1 MFLFSTFQNP
11 YFLNFILT
19 HSFIWSF
26 CYFFAVLYVLLC
38 TTIVFYLVPNA
49 FKFTSVSTTPAR
61 FSFTLLSASTNLFL
75 TTSPLI
81 VLVFL
86 FLSWSGPSI
95 LAWYGHIIF
104 SNWQYRLS
112 FLVILNFLLL
122 LISYSNSLYFT
133 SNDLYDFYIVIYNF
147 FFWILY
153 LFYTTNLFT
162 FILFIEIISTLIIL
176 LLTTSTFSST
186 YFYNFRNLTK
196 HTYLQTTTPITFFK
210 TILFFFWTSLVGSL
224 NLFVFLLLFYF
235 KILTFDWFLMES
247 TLLYFLSIGNFRS
260 FFFLLSTWFIMVF
273 CIFLKCGLP
282 PFYFWKPTFF
292 KGMPFH
298 SLFFYIFFFYFFLS
312 LFFTYFFLIYT
323 NELFYMSSFVNQTI
337 LLLGIVLVLFL
348 LFESYYVKVFFALS
362 SILNT
367 LLLFLGM
374 TSSHILDISFLI

>member
-1 MFLFSTFQNP
+1 LC
-11 YFLNFILT
+11 LT

-26 CYFFAVLYVLLC
+26 CYFFVALYILFC
-38 TTIVFYLVPNA
+38 TTVVFYLIPNM
-49 FKFTSVSTTPAR
+49 FKFTLVSTTSNR
-61 FSFTLLSASTNLFL
+61 FYFFLLPGSTNLLF
-75 TTSPLI
+75 TISPLV
-81 VLVFL
+81 VLILL
-86 FLSWSGPSI
+86 FLSWSGSSI

-104 SNWQYRLS
+104 ANWQYRLS
-112 FLVILNFLLL
+112 FLIILNFLLL
-122 LISYSNSLYFT
+122 LVSYSNSLYFT

-147 FFWILY
+147 FFWVLY
-153 LFYTTNLFT
+153 LFFTTNLFT
-162 FILFIEIISTLIIL
+162 FIFFIEIISTLIIL

-210 TILFFFWTSLVGSL
+210 TVLFFFWTSLVGSL

-247 TLLYFLSIGNFRS
+247 TLLYFLSMGNFRS
-260 FFFLLSTWFIMVF
+260 FFFLLVTWFVLIF

-298 SLFFYIFFFYFFLS
+298 ALFFYIFFFYFFLS
-312 LFFTYFFLIYT
+312 LFLTYFFLIYT
-323 NELFYMSSFVNQTI
+323 NELFYMSSFINQTV
-337 LLLGIVLVLFL
+337 LLLGIILVLFL
-348 LFESYYVKVFFALS
+348 LFESYYIKVFFALS

-374 TSSHILDISFLI
+374 TSSHITESVKGFYFTTKQL